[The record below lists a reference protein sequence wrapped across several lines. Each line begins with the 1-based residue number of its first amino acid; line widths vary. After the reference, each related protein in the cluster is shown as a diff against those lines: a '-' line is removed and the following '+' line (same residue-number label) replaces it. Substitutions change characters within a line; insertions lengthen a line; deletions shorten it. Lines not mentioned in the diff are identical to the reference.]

1 MGEAGAHDPLGSGG
15 GARERARPFKA
26 QDQHAVNPSFM
37 LLSKQSHTDEF
48 SAKELRRHVIRAVEA
63 GLEATM

>member
-15 GARERARPFKA
+15 GTRERAQPFKA
-26 QDQHAVNPSFM
+26 QNQHAVNPSFM
-37 LLSKQSHTDEF
+37 LLTKQSHTDEF
-48 SAKELRRHVIRAVEA
+48 SAKELRCHVIKAVEA